1 MTMSTAFTAM
11 LGVVLSLAASRLA
24 AADDQPSPPPDAP
37 AAAPASDADAERDAR
52 LQRLEDELAQLRED
66 NAFLEQKVDS
76 ATRLSAR
83 FSGYLDVG
91 FFATDGDGAGTRTDL
106 GNVYFPR
113 YAGVVPDSWVFL
125 GDPLST
131 AVNARGEPAD
141 TGESRALTFDPIDS
155 RGKSTFIVNALNL
168 GLLVGLGDSAS
179 LVGSVDFVPRGRD
192 ISDPLGH
199 AVGDYVDVKLAYGEW
214 RPGFERVSLALQAGK
229 FDSVVGR
236 EYRSLESPDRTT
248 VTPSLI
254 CRYTCGRPLGVKAR
268 LKLLDEALV
277 ANVSVT
283 NGSHAT
289 EGFPLSDE
297 IDRNQ
302 WKTAAGRLSYLAVE
316 RLELGVSGAV
326 GAQDLQ
332 TGDDVL
338 QWHLG
343 GDLHV
348 DWKDFELTAELVKG
362 RANGETSPMAPR
374 CDVAPCIRYTGAY
387 GLLSHRLTNELE
399 PFARVDWRD
408 AVHES
413 GASFVYISQ
422 LVRYTLGLRSELG
435 AHVVVKAEATLNRE
449 LGRLPQFPNNV
460 FTTSLILKY

>member
-1 MTMSTAFTAM
+1 MRIALAA
-11 LGVVLSLAASRLA
+11 SLAASLSFSPRPA
-24 AADDQPSPPPDAP
+24 AADDPPPDADRP
-37 AAAPASDADAERDAR
+37 ATDAERDAR
-52 LQRLEDELAQLRED
+52 LQKLEDELARLRED
-66 NAFLEQKVDS
+66 NTFLEQKLDS

-83 FSGYLDVG
+83 FSGYLDLG
-91 FFATDGDGAGTRTDL
+91 FFATEGDGAGTRTDL
-106 GNVYFPR
+106 GNVYFPE

-131 AVNARGEPAD
+131 AVNGRGEPAD
-141 TGESRALTFDPIDS
+141 TGESRAITFDPIDS

-168 GLLVGLGDSAS
+168 GMLVGLGDTAS

-192 ISDPLGH
+192 VSDPLGDSL
-199 AVGDYVDVKLAYGEW
+199 GDFVDVKLAYGEW
-214 RPGFERVSLALQAGK
+214 RPAFERVALALQVGK

-268 LKLLDEALV
+268 LKLLDDALI
-277 ANVSVT
+277 ANLSVT

-289 EGFPLSDE
+289 EGFPLYDE

-302 WKTAAGRLSYLAVE
+302 WKTAAGRLSYLALDLVE
-316 RLELGVSGAV
+316 FGVSGAA

-332 TGDDVL
+332 TDEGVY
-338 QWHLG
+338 QWHIG

-348 DWKDFELTAELVKG
+348 DWKDFELTAEVVKG
-362 RANGETSPMAPR
+362 RADGETSPMAPR
-374 CDVAPCIRYTGAY
+374 CDVAACIRYTGAY

-399 PFARVDWRD
+399 PFVRVDWRD

-413 GASFVYISQ
+413 GASYVYISD
-422 LVRYTLGLRSELG
+422 LVRATLGLRSELG
-435 AHVVVKAEATLNRE
+435 AHVIVKAEATLNRE

-460 FTTSLILKY
+460 FTTSLLLKY

>member
-1 MTMSTAFTAM
+1 M
-11 LGVVLSLAASRLA
+11 
-24 AADDQPSPPPDAP
+24 
-37 AAAPASDADAERDAR
+37 
-52 LQRLEDELAQLRED
+52 QRLEDELARLRED
-66 NAFLEQKVDS
+66 NAFLEQKLDS

-91 FFATDGDGAGTRTDL
+91 FFATGGDGAGTRTDL
-106 GNVYFPR
+106 GNVYFPE
-113 YAGVVPDSWVFL
+113 YAGVVPDSWVFM

-141 TGESRALTFDPIDS
+141 TGESRAVTFDPVDS

-168 GLLVGLGDSAS
+168 GLLVGLGDTAS
-179 LVGSVDFVPRGRD
+179 LVGSVNFVPRGRNV
-192 ISDPLGH
+192 SDPLGVS
-199 AVGDYVDVKLAYGEW
+199 VGDYVDVKLAYGEW
-214 RPGFERVSLALQAGK
+214 RPAFERVSLALQVGK

-268 LKLLDEALV
+268 LKLLDDALV

-302 WKTAAGRLSYLAVE
+302 WKSAAGRLSYLATDTV
-316 RLELGVSGAV
+316 ELGVSGAV

-332 TGDDVL
+332 TDDGIL

-362 RANGETSPMAPR
+362 RADGDTSPMAPP
-374 CDVAPCIRYTGAY
+374 CDVAACIRYTGAY

-413 GASFVYISQ
+413 GASFVYVSQ

-435 AHVVVKAEATLNRE
+435 AHVIVKAEATLNRE

-460 FTTSLILKY
+460 FTTSLLLKY

>member
-1 MTMSTAFTAM
+1 MTKALTAVLTALLSTGPA
-11 LGVVLSLAASRLA
+11 RRA
-24 AADDQPSPPPDAP
+24 AADDPPSPPTEEDVA
-37 AAAPASDADAERDAR
+37 RDAR
-52 LQRLEDELAQLRED
+52 LQKLEDDLAQLRDD
-66 NAFLEQKVDS
+66 NAFLEQRLAA

-83 FSGYLDVG
+83 FSGYLDLG

-106 GNVYFPR
+106 GNTYFPE

-131 AVNARGEPAD
+131 AINSRGEPAD
-141 TGESRALTFDPIDS
+141 TGDSRAVVFDPIDS
-155 RGKSTFIVNALNL
+155 GGKSTFIVNALNL
-168 GLLVGLGDSAS
+168 GLLVGLGETAS
-179 LVGSVDFVPRGRD
+179 LIGSVDFVPRGRD
-192 ISDPLGH
+192 VSDPLGH
-199 AVGDYVDVKLAYGEW
+199 SMGDYVDVKLAYGEW
-214 RPGFERVSLALQAGK
+214 RPAFDTLSLALQVGK

-248 VTPSLI
+248 VTPSLL

-268 LKLLDEALV
+268 LKLLDEALI

-289 EGFPLSDE
+289 EGFPLSNETDH
-297 IDRNQ
+297 NQ
-302 WKTAAGRLSYLAVE
+302 WKTVAGRLSYLVAGHVD
-316 RLELGVSGAV
+316 LGASGAL

-332 TGDDVL
+332 ADEGVH
-338 QWHLG
+338 QWHIG

-374 CDVAPCIRYTGAY
+374 CDVAACIRYTGAY

-413 GASFVYISQ
+413 GASYVYVSK

-435 AHVVVKAEATLNRE
+435 AHVIVKAEATLNRE

-460 FTTSLILKY
+460 FTTSLLLKY

>member
-1 MTMSTAFTAM
+1 M
-11 LGVVLSLAASRLA
+11 
-24 AADDQPSPPPDAP
+24 
-37 AAAPASDADAERDAR
+37 
-52 LQRLEDELAQLRED
+52 QRLEDELARLRED
-66 NAFLEQKVDS
+66 NAFLEQKLDS

-91 FFATDGDGAGTRTDL
+91 FFATGGDGAGTRTDL
-106 GNVYFPR
+106 GNVYFPE
-113 YAGVVPDSWVFL
+113 YAGVVPDSWVFM

-141 TGESRALTFDPIDS
+141 TGESRAVTFDPVDS
-155 RGKSTFIVNALNL
+155 RGKLTFIVNALNL
-168 GLLVGLGDSAS
+168 GLLVGLGDTAS
-179 LVGSVDFVPRGRD
+179 LVGSVDFVPRGRNV
-192 ISDPLGH
+192 SDPLGVS
-199 AVGDYVDVKLAYGEW
+199 VGDYVDVKLAYGEW
-214 RPGFERVSLALQAGK
+214 RPAFERVSLALQVGK

-268 LKLLDEALV
+268 LKLLDDALV

-302 WKTAAGRLSYLAVE
+302 WKSAAGRLSYLATDTV
-316 RLELGVSGAV
+316 ELGVSGAV

-332 TGDDVL
+332 TDDGIL

-362 RANGETSPMAPR
+362 RADGDTSPMAPP
-374 CDVAPCIRYTGAY
+374 CDVAACIRYTGAY

-413 GASFVYISQ
+413 GASFVYVSQ

-435 AHVVVKAEATLNRE
+435 AHVIVKAEATLNRE

-460 FTTSLILKY
+460 FTTSLLLKY